1 MLNVLLSLNESR
13 HRLAIVAGTS
23 NCHIVQSQVGV
34 FVKGHCFFQLVD
46 ERRGSVVYGTAYSL
60 YHHHSRGVS

>member
-34 FVKGHCFFQLVD
+34 FVKGVCEAHI
-46 ERRGSVVYGTAYSL
+46 GHTATYFE
-60 YHHHSRGVS
+60 HHVMS